1 MVLPDPDGPTIA
13 ALVSRL
19 YDADAGMVKLDGIDV
34 RDLTL
39 TSVSDAVGVV
49 SQDTFLF
56 HASLRENL
64 RYAKPDAT
72 EDEMVA
78 AAEAAQIH
86 DFIASLPEAYDTV
99 VGERGYRLS
108 GGEKQRVSIA
118 RAILKDPKVLVL
130 DEATSALDTRSER
143 MIQEAVSRLLV
154 GRTAIVIAHRLS
166 TILAADQ
173 ILVVDA
179 GRVVERGKHAELLGK
194 GGLYARLYR
203 EQFSGQPPLAEV
215 LA

>member
-1 MVLPDPDGPTIA
+1 
-13 ALVSRL
+13 
-19 YDADAGMVKLDGIDV
+19 
-34 RDLTL
+34 
-39 TSVSDAVGVV
+39 VGVV
-49 SQDTFLF
+49 AQDTFLF
-56 HASLRENL
+56 HATLRENL
-64 RYAKPDAT
+64 LYARPGAD
-72 EDEMVA
+72 EDEMISA
-78 AAEAAQIH
+78 ARAAQIH
-86 DFIASLPEAYDTV
+86 DFVESLPEGYDTV

-108 GGEKQRVSIA
+108 GGEKQRVAIA

-143 MIQEAVSRLLV
+143 LIQEAVARLLV

-166 TILAADQ
+166 TVLAADQ

-179 GRVVERGKHAELLGK
+179 GRIIERGRHRELLAE

-203 EQFSGQPPLAEV
+203 EQFGGEPLAEV

>member
-1 MVLPDPDGPTIA
+1 
-13 ALVSRL
+13 VSRL
-19 YDADAGMVKLDGIDV
+19 YDPDTGRVMLDDLDL

-39 TSVSDAVGVV
+39 KSVADAVGVV
-49 SQDTFLF
+49 TQDTFLF
-56 HASLRENL
+56 HTSLRENL
-64 RYAKPDAT
+64 RYANSDAT
-72 EDEMVA
+72 EDEMIA
-78 AAEAAQIH
+78 AAKAAQIH
-86 DFIASLPEAYDTV
+86 DFIVSLPEGYDTV

-143 MIQEAVSRLLV
+143 LIQQAVAELLV

-173 ILVVDA
+173 ILVIDA
-179 GRVVERGKHAELLGK
+179 GRVVERGRHPDLLAK